1 MDRKAI
7 LDKIAA
13 MLKLQEESSFEGES
27 SAAAALIDKLC
38 AKYGVTIEDAT
49 TPQALTE
56 EFESQKRLNDSKLL
70 LFDAVARFYDA
81 KAFLQSD
88 YSLGRKINFFMC
100 VGTEAQQIQTRLYY
114 DFLNEHMEKECEK
127 AYKAE
132 KILAELMGKEFTRA
146 GFRKNFTK
154 AFVLNVCKRL
164 REMKIERGDHEHKEH
179 TLAVVK
185 TMEFDKKKH
194 KFSGASGWA
203 ATAGASAGDTVNLNQ
218 QVNGRQTLQ
227 LTGA

>member
-49 TPQALTE
+49 TPQVLTE
-56 EFESQKRLNDSKLL
+56 EFEAQKRMNEADFI
-70 LFDAVARFYDA
+70 LFCAVARFYDA
-81 KAFLQSD
+81 KGYVQYDHSQ
-88 YSLGRKINFFMC
+88 GRKISRFKC
-100 VGTEAQQIQTRLYY
+100 IGTEAQQIQTKLYY
-114 DFLNEHMEKECEK
+114 EFLHDCMEKECEK

-132 KILAELMGKEFTRA
+132 KILAELMCKDFTRA

-154 AFVLNVCKRL
+154 AFADKVKDRL
-164 REMKIERGDHEHKEH
+164 EEMKLTRGDHEHKEH

-185 TMEFDKKKH
+185 AI
-194 KFSGASGWA
+194 KFGTRKVAGAAGWA
-203 ATAGASAGDTVNLNQ
+203 ATAGAGAGAGVSLNKQ
-218 QVNGRQTLQ
+218 TSGRQTLQ